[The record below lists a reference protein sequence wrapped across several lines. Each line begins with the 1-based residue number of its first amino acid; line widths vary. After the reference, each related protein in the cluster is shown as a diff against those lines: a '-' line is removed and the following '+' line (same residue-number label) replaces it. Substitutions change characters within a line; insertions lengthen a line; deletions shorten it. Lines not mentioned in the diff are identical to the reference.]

1 MRYTIISTLSSSV
14 LSIMILPNRRSLC
27 MRFLP
32 FESWFRPP
40 ALFHTTL
47 GSLSDS
53 SYTRSTW
60 PGCAVWSLW
69 WLLNAMRPTS
79 IPICTTGQSP
89 THSHAPAHGTT
100 TKTFCYGHHHHDG
113 LANSGTTLASLSLR
127 LKQSCYRVPR
137 SAHNSSDFPSLRA
150 TSG

>member
-14 LSIMILPNRRSLC
+14 LSIMILSNRRSLC

-40 ALFHTTL
+40 VLSHTTL

-53 SYTRSTW
+53 KHTRSTW
-60 PGCAVWSLW
+60 PGCAVWVLW
-69 WLLNAMRPTS
+69 GSTERDATNLDSNLHYRT
-79 IPICTTGQSP
+79 I
-89 THSHAPAHGTT
+89 SHAQSRASSRNTHRDFLLRALPELGPRELWYHTGIA
-100 TKTFCYGHHHHDG
+100 F
-113 LANSGTTLASLSLR
+113 LASQTVLLSR
-127 LKQSCYRVPR
+127 PHTIPR
-137 SAHNSSDFPSLRA
+137 ISPSLRA